1 MRWNDT
7 SSKLPMSRMR
17 DFQEAASHTDPRTT
31 MRYDRSRVSFDCGA
45 AHIVSAFVAGAAW

>member
-17 DFQEAASHTDPRTT
+17 LISERPRRTLT
-31 MRYDRSRVSFDCGA
+31 HERPCVMTARGCHS
-45 AHIVSAFVAGAAW
+45 IVVLLT

>member
-45 AHIVSAFVAGAAW
+45 THIVSAFVAGAAW